1 LNKLASEET
10 DFREMID
17 KSKLLKLDSE
27 AKVVRID
34 RPIAV
39 QIL

>member
-10 DFREMID
+10 DFREMVD

-27 AKVVRID
+27 AKVVKIE
-34 RPIAV
+34 RPMAV
-39 QIL
+39 